1 MMPLPVEPTTRAP
14 GISMKKKIVF
24 CLISWVFLMF
34 VVASIGEVFLRV
46 APMGKF
52 QSSPFRQY
60 DPNIGI
66 ALVPDKTIHHNKGC
80 FKGLVETNSFGMRD
94 RARTL
99 DKPAGEFRIA
109 MLGDSVIEA
118 VHVQPDEVVNLQ
130 LEKIL
135 RAKGYNAEVLN
146 FGVEGIGTTQE
157 LLIYQEKVR
166 QFHPDLVLLTFTS
179 NDVMNNSSIIQPE
192 VYGIQTWYAPY
203 YDLGPDGNLIFRPVE
218 KRWFN
223 GGRTWLENHS
233 VLLYYLE
240 RIWFSIEYAPTK
252 WDGIPVFYGSYGDP
266 LSPDWTKAWQVT
278 DKVLGLTRKTVEADG
293 AKFMAVTWADFWEVD
308 PNWRPRLE
316 KEIGTKLPPELNPPK
331 ARERL
336 EDIYRRNGIT
346 YDFLTSY
353 IQSYRDQHHLQWPY
367 FSFTCNPHY
376 SALGHAVVAR
386 GIFEKL
392 EQHGMLPPLA
402 GGAAPVATTN

>member
-1 MMPLPVEPTTRAP
+1 MPVTHADPPIQAP
-14 GISMKKKIVF
+14 GLSWKKKILF
-24 CLISWVFLMF
+24 AFISWVFLMF
-34 VVASIGEVFLRV
+34 CLACLGEVLLRV
-46 APMGKF
+46 VPLGKF
-52 QSSPFRQY
+52 QSFPFREY

-66 ALVPDKTIHHNKGC
+66 ALIPDKSVHHNKGC
-80 FKGLVETNSFGMRD
+80 FQGMVETNSFGMRD

-99 DKPAGEFRIA
+99 DKPPGEFRIA
-109 MLGDSVIEA
+109 MLGDSVLEG
-118 VHVQPDEVVNLQ
+118 VHVQPDEVVNIQ

-157 LLIYQEKVR
+157 LLIYKEKVR

-179 NDVMNNSSIIQPE
+179 NDVMNNSSVIQPE

-203 YDLGPDGNLIFRPVE
+203 YDLGPDGNLVFRPVE

-223 GGRTWLENHS
+223 GVRTWLENHS

-240 RIWFSIEYAPTK
+240 RIWFSIDYAPTK

-266 LSPDWTKAWQVT
+266 LSLDWQKAWQVT
-278 DKVLGLTRKTVEADG
+278 DKVMALTKNTVEADG
-293 AKFMAVTWADFWEVD
+293 TKFMALTWADFWEVD
-308 PNWRPRLE
+308 PDWRPRLE
-316 KEIGTKLPPELNPPK
+316 KQIGTSLPPEFNPPK

-336 EDIYRRNGIT
+336 EGIYRRNGVT

-353 IQSYRDQHHLQWPY
+353 MQNYRDEHHLQWPY
-367 FSFTCNPHY
+367 FSYTCNPHY
-376 SALGHAVVAR
+376 SALGHAVTAQ

-392 EQHGMLPPLA
+392 QEHGMLPSPA
-402 GGAAPVATTN
+402 GSTAPAATVH